1 MFRQTRPGADSIHD
15 GLWTPGFRRLLATRL
30 TSQCGDGVFQAGIAW
45 LVLLSPDAQRTPA
58 AFVGVLALLLLP
70 FSVVGPFAGVVLDR
84 WRRRQILY
92 VGQLLRV
99 LAVAA
104 VALLS
109 GVGGQRGTALA
120 YALVLVALG
129 INRLLLAALS
139 ASVPYVVRRDRL
151 VDANAI
157 APTAGTVATGAGLAI
172 GAAVIATSAT
182 SSHVL
187 LASMAVFA
195 AAALIAR
202 RFAPKALGPEAGART
217 PRLADAVL
225 DLRAAYRQLSAKPHA
240 WWALARLG
248 VFRFAFGWWAVWVF
262 AETAATSADADA
274 AASAIATAAGIGAA
288 AALTPFAARRW
299 TLDRWVRAL
308 SVAMVV
314 LALAS
319 ALMSPS
325 VMWAT
330 QGFAFGITGQ
340 TLKIQTDTI
349 VQREVDESFLGRT
362 FTLYD
367 VMFNVTFVAGSLVGA
382 VGYT

>member
-1 MFRQTRPGADSIHD
+1 MSEAAYVRD
-15 GLWTPGFRRLLATRL
+15 GLWTSGFRRLLLTRL

-84 WRRRQILY
+84 WRRRQILFF
-92 VGQLLRV
+92 GQLLRV
-99 LAVAA
+99 VAVGTVAVLA
-104 VALLS
+104 

-120 YALVLVALG
+120 YVLVLVALG

-139 ASVPYVVRRDRL
+139 ASVPYVVQRARL

-157 APTAGTVATGAGLAI
+157 GPTAGTVSTGAGLAI
-172 GAAVIATSAT
+172 GAGIIATSAT
-182 SSHVL
+182 SAQAL
-187 LASMAVFA
+187 LASMLVFGV
-195 AAALIAR
+195 AALLAR
-202 RFAPKALGPEAGART
+202 RFAPAALGPDAGART
-217 PRLADAVL
+217 PRLADAVV
-225 DLRAAYRQLSAKPHA
+225 DLLAAYRHLSARTRA

-248 VFRFAFGWWAVWVF
+248 LFRFAFGWWAVWVF
-262 AETAATSADADA
+262 AETAASHSDADA
-274 AASAIATAAGIGAA
+274 AVSAVATAAGIGAA
-288 AALTPFAARRW
+288 AVLTPLAARRW
-299 TLDRWVRAL
+299 TLDRWVRTL

-319 ALMSPS
+319 ALANPAT
-325 VMWAT
+325 MWGL
-330 QGFAFGITGQ
+330 QGFAFGIAGQ

-349 VQREVDESFLGRT
+349 VQREVQESYLGRI

-367 VMFNVTFVAGSLVGA
+367 VTFNVTFVVGALVGA
-382 VGYT
+382 IGYR